1 MKILF
6 VKLTKYRGLYWKK
19 EGVILIDSR
28 LKGEEW
34 LEVLIHEAL
43 HAADWSKSE
52 KKVTKTAKKMARM
65 LYKTL
70 KQRLGV

>member
-6 VKLTKYRGLYWKK
+6 LKLAKYRGIYYKK

-28 LKGEEW
+28 LKGEER

-43 HAADWSKSE
+43 HAANYSKSE
-52 KKVTKTAKKMARM
+52 KKVTKTAKKVARM

-70 KQRLGV
+70 KRRLGT